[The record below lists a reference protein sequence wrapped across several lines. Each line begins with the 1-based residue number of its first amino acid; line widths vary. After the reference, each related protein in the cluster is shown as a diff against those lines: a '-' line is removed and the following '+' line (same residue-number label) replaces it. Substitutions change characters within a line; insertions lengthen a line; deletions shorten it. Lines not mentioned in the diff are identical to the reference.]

1 MPTVYTGFSPNGGF
15 IAFWKSDSD
24 TLSYF
29 RAADLYER
37 YKVADMREWE
47 SIRQGYVDRAKKE
60 GDPGYDFSEHDDILN
75 AAWHYIG
82 QHGDVILKKEFAPST
97 LVPGTYFP
105 RIWRGHYDRYDRLGT
120 YLPIGTRA
128 MYGRKHVQST
138 VAASSLFSYL
148 IEIFRH
154 VEPASSNLKTFGHKL
169 RELLILTCT
178 EIESSWRAVLTANAP
193 SIKNPSRTADYI
205 KIKEPLRL
213 DEWSVVLSDYP
224 DAGSFSPFDEWDATS
239 PTQSLQWYGA
249 YNAVK
254 HNREVEFE
262 KATLEHLLN
271 AMAALHIMQV
281 AQWGP
286 QLFDTFHDNCFSPFH
301 LVQSPEFGASDMYLP
316 SLDGSGRLIETPYFP

>member
-1 MPTVYTGFSPNGGF
+1 MPIVYTGFSHNGGF

-29 RAADLYER
+29 RPTDPYEK
-37 YKVADMREWE
+37 YGVADMREWE
-47 SIRQGYVDRAKKE
+47 SIRQEYVDEAEKE
-60 GDPGYDFSEHDDILN
+60 SDSGYDFLEYDDILN

-82 QHGDVILKKEFAPST
+82 QHGDLILKKEFKPSK
-97 LVPGTYFP
+97 LKPGTYFP
-105 RIWRGHYDRYDRLGT
+105 RIWRGYYNRNDLLGA

-128 MYGRKHVQST
+128 VYGRKHVQST

-154 VEPASSNLKTFGHKL
+154 IEPATSNFKTFSHKL

-178 EIESSWRAVLTANAP
+178 EIESSWRAVLTENAP
-193 SIKNPSRTADYI
+193 SIKNPSRTSDYI

-224 DAGSFSPFDEWDATS
+224 DTESFSPFREWNATS
-239 PTQSLQWYGA
+239 PTQSLRWYNA

-254 HNREVEFE
+254 HNRELEFE

-286 QLFDTFHDNCFSPFH
+286 QLFDTFHDNCFSPFR

-316 SLDGSGRLIETPYFP
+316 SLDGSGSFVQTPYFP